1 VSSPEENGTGQQG
14 TGRRVTNGISGLT
27 REAAYAN
34 VQKEGKQFAADSF
47 QDQHQERNRT
57 VLLKTEIRN
66 GGNSM
71 VQFGTGGWRAVIGD
85 GFTKSNIRLIAAA
98 LARRMKREG
107 CAEEGICVGY
117 DRRFLS
123 REALIWFCEALAG
136 EGVTVFF
143 VNMSCPTPQIMF
155 TVKDRK
161 LPYGAMVTASHNPA
175 IWNGIKLFT
184 AGGRDAAKEVTESIQ
199 DEANSLRDEDIR
211 EMGFEEAR
219 QAGRIRIIDPRD
231 AYLDSILKQVNTE
244 AIRKRRLRIVLD
256 PMFGVSLTGLL
267 TILYTS
273 RCDIDVINDRHDAFF
288 GRHLPAPN
296 PDTLVDLQYAVKEH
310 RADVGIAT
318 DGDADRLGIIDEKGN
333 YITANEMLSLLYSYL
348 LEQKGWKGAAVR
360 NIATT
365 HMLDRIAEAHG
376 ETCVEVPVGFKHI
389 SAAMEEYQALIGGES
404 SGGLTVRGHIMG
416 KDGLYAASL
425 LVEMLSVSGKKLSEL
440 VQDLYDRYG
449 EMHSAEYDWALTPE
463 KKEEIHHLMM
473 TERKLPDFGKPAE
486 KVSYLDGC
494 KVYFRDGWVI
504 LRFSGTEPRIR
515 IFAEAPTTAQADELV
530 HRMAAFVGLG

>member
-1 VSSPEENGTGQQG
+1 M
-14 TGRRVTNGISGLT
+14 
-27 REAAYAN
+27 
-34 VQKEGKQFAADSF
+34 
-47 QDQHQERNRT
+47 
-57 VLLKTEIRN
+57 IR
-66 GGNSM
+66 
-71 VQFGTGGWRAVIGD
+71 FGTGGWRAVIGD
-85 GFTKSNIRLIAAA
+85 EFTRENIRRIAAA
-98 LARRMKREG
+98 LARRMQAEG
-107 CAEEGICVGY
+107 CTEQGICAGY

-123 REALIWFCEALAG
+123 REALIWFCQVLAG
-136 EGVTVFF
+136 EGITVYF
-143 VNMSCPTPQIMF
+143 VNMGCPTPQVMF
-155 TVKDRK
+155 TVKEKK

-184 AGGRDAAKEVTESIQ
+184 AGGRDAAIEVTEAIQ
-199 DEANSLRDEDIR
+199 ETANRLKDEEIR
-211 EMGFEEAR
+211 EMDFEEAQR
-219 QAGRIRIIDPRD
+219 AGIIRIIDPRD

-256 PMFGVSLTGLL
+256 PMFGVSLTGLQ

-333 YITANEMLSLLYSYL
+333 YITANETLALLYLYL
-348 LEQKGWKGAAVR
+348 LEHKGWKGPAVR

-376 ETCVEVPVGFKHI
+376 EKCIEVPVGFKYI
-389 SAAMEEYQALIGGES
+389 SAGMEEHDALIGGES
-404 SGGLTVRGHIMG
+404 SGGLTVRGHIAG

-449 EMHSAEYDWALTPE
+449 EMHSAEYDWALTVE
-463 KKEEIHHLMM
+463 KKEEIRRLMM
-473 TERKLPDFGKPAE
+473 EEKKLPDFGKQADR
-486 KVSYLDGC
+486 VSYMDGC
-494 KVYFRDGWVI
+494 KVYFPDGWVI

-515 IFAEAPTTAQADELV
+515 IFAEAPTVQEADALV
-530 HRMAAFVGLG
+530 RTMAGFTGLA